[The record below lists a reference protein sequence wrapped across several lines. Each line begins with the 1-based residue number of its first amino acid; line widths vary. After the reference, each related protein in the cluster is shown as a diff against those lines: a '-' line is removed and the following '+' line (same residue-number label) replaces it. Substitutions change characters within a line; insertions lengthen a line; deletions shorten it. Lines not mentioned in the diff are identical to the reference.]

1 MKQAVAYYR
10 VSTRRQGK
18 SGLGLKAQK
27 SAIHEYAR
35 NNTFVLVKEFKE
47 IQSGG
52 NNRRFVIKEVIDFC
66 LHHNATLLIAKQDRL
81 ARNVAFVA
89 TLMESDVNFIAV
101 DDPNADEL
109 MRHIK
114 AAFDQYE
121 RKKKSHRAKETA
133 QELKKK
139 GIKLGTNGRKLSR
152 YYKRQRGI
160 QDRKVGPLLRKLH
173 RHGMTIR
180 AITNELSRRGIKN
193 LRGGRNWHI
202 STVHGIILRTKIL

>member
-114 AAFDQYE
+114 QPSTNKDAK
-121 RKKKSHRAKETA
+121 RRAIA
-133 QELKKK
+133 LKKPP
-139 GIKLGTNGRKLSR
+139 R
-152 YYKRQRGI
+152 
-160 QDRKVGPLLRKLH
+160 D
-173 RHGMTIR
+173 
-180 AITNELSRRGIKN
+180 
-193 LRGGRNWHI
+193 
-202 STVHGIILRTKIL
+202 